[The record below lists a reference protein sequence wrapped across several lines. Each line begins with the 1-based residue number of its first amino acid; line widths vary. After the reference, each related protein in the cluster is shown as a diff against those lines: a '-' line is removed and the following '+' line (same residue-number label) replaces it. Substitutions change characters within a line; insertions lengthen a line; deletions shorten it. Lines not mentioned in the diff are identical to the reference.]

1 MKSFQPD
8 EVESCQAIV
17 KLRTGWVTRG
27 SIRWLLGLCWI
38 AAAIGAAAQS
48 LISPTNQVWRY
59 FASNTG
65 PALDWASPTFDDS
78 SWPEGRG
85 LFGKESNYPY
95 PVATPI
101 IPPTQGGPVTAY
113 FRTHFTWTAGWVN
126 SVTLKGTNFVDDGCV
141 IYLNGV
147 EISRYNM
154 PAGEPGYDTLAVSAN
169 PGGYP
174 NLTGGEPV
182 MVRTE
187 INLSS
192 LTNGNSNPLRTGD
205 NVLAVEVH
213 NSAQSSSDTM
223 FGLSLFAGI
232 DDWIFCLQ
240 PGSPTNRTIIE
251 GDSTTFQIE
260 AFCPSVVSFQW
271 YRNTALGEEL
281 IPGATA
287 NTYTLNDVVITRD
300 TGIYY
305 CRLTGPTGTVE
316 SRHALLVV
324 LPDDSSPFI
333 TSASARA
340 DGSGVTLG
348 FSKRLNPTSAENP
361 ENYTFTPPLEVLRA
375 ILSNEAT
382 SATVALVT
390 TPALSSVAYTL
401 HVADLTDNLSPPNW
415 LTPNP
420 THIPLTS
427 VESVLSWSAPDWNYT
442 TNTMD
447 GSPSWKLSEFV
458 PGTDWSVG
466 RGLFGT
472 ETTPATLVGAP
483 AAIDTFLPP
492 NDDPAA
498 PDARVTTYFRRQI
511 SLPPIPAGS
520 RYMIRHFAD
529 DGFIAYLDGV
539 EIHRFAMPAGA
550 VSFATRST
558 GIPTGD
564 ATLRSFTFDGTAG
577 THTLAVEL
585 HQAEVNSPDV
595 LFGME
600 ISVVNSPIPGLSIH
614 PAGPGAADLRWNADV
629 SWQLRAAHSVEGPYL
644 DALIQPRNPLGHFT
658 IPASFTGN
666 TSQFFRLD
674 YVGPR

>member
-1 MKSFQPD
+1 MNA
-8 EVESCQAIV
+8 V
-17 KLRTGWVTRG
+17 
-27 SIRWLLGLCWI
+27 
-38 AAAIGAAAQS
+38 AQVAMQTV
-48 LISPTNQVWRY
+48 INPTNQVWRY
-59 FASNTG
+59 YTTG
-65 PALDWASPTFDDS
+65 NRPALNWAEPTFDDS

-85 LFGKESNYPY
+85 LFGNESTYPY
-95 PVATPI
+95 RIATPI
-101 IPPTQGGPVTAY
+101 TPPSQGGPVTAY

-154 PAGEPGYDTLAVSAN
+154 PAGEPGYDTLAVAAN

-182 MVRTE
+182 MVLTE

-213 NSAQSSSDTM
+213 NNAQSSSDTM

-232 DDWIFCLQ
+232 DDWFLCLL
-240 PGSPTNRTIIE
+240 PGSPTNRTILE
-251 GDSTTFQIE
+251 GQSTTFQIE
-260 AFCPSVVSFQW
+260 EFCLSTTTFQW
-271 YRNTALGEEL
+271 YRDTGSGEEL

-287 NTYTLNDVVITRD
+287 NTYTLNDVVISRD

-316 SRHALLVV
+316 SRHAILLVQ
-324 LPDDSSPFI
+324 PDDSPLFV
-333 TSASARA
+333 TSAIK
-340 DGSGVTLG
+340 DENGDQITLA
-348 FSKRLNPTSAENP
+348 FSKRLNPTAAENLA
-361 ENYTFTPPLEVLRA
+361 NYTFTPPLQVLSA
-375 ILSNEAT
+375 SLTNEPT
-382 SATVALVT
+382 SATVALRT
-390 TPALSSVAYTL
+390 TSPLGSAAYTL
-401 HVADLTDNLSPPNW
+401 HVAGLTDNQAEAEM

-420 THIPLTS
+420 TTIPLTS
-427 VESVLSWSAPDWNYT
+427 IDTVVPWSADDWSYN

-447 GSPSWKLSEFV
+447 GSPSWKMSEFV

-483 AAIDTFLPP
+483 AAIDTFLPA

-529 DGFIAYLDGV
+529 DGFIAYLNGV
-539 EIHRFAMPAGA
+539 EIHRFAMPSGA
-550 VSFATRST
+550 VSFSTRST
-558 GIPTGD
+558 GIPTDD
-564 ATLRSFTFDGTAG
+564 ATVRSFTFEATPGI
-577 THTLAVEL
+577 HTLAVEL
-585 HQAEVNSPDV
+585 HQAGVNSSDI

-600 ISVVNSPIPGLSIH
+600 LSILNSPVPALSINR
-614 PAGPGAADLRWNADV
+614 AGLGVANLRWNADD
-629 SWQLRAAHSVEGPYL
+629 SWRLRAANSVDGPYL
-644 DALIQPRNPLGHFT
+644 DAPIQPGNPLGYST
-658 IPASFTGN
+658 ISTPSTGN
-666 TSQFFRLD
+666 SNQFFRLD